1 MSARMIWCSTT
12 GASGLRRL
20 IHGWNAGRR
29 AWTLCAALVALAPGT
44 AGAHAI
50 ILESEPPAGAKLAE
64 PPARIYLRFNSKIEK
79 RLSHVTLA
87 APDGRPVPLPVKA
100 DGSEKPDQ
108 IVLPLG
114 ALRPGAYVVRY
125 KVLAVDGHI
134 TEGVLRFTVLEP
146 K

>member
-1 MSARMIWCSTT
+1 MFRWA
-12 GASGLRRL
+12 
-20 IHGWNAGRR
+20 
-29 AWTLCAALVALAPGT
+29 LCAAVVALAPGP

-50 ILESEPPAGAKLAE
+50 ILESEPSAGAKLAE

-79 RLSHVTLA
+79 RLSSVTLTA
-87 APDGRPVPLPVKA
+87 AESQPVPLPVAA
-100 DGSEKPDQ
+100 DGSEKPDR

-114 ALRPGAYVVRY
+114 SLRPGAYVVRY

-134 TEGVLRFTVLEP
+134 TEGILRFSVAEP